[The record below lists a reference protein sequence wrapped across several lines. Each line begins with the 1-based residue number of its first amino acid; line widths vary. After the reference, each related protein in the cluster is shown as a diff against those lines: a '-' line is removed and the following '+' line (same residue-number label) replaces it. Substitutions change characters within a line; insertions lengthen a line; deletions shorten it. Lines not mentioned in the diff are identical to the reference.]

1 MTRAEENVSQTS
13 LHHARL
19 DWNEAG
25 TPVSSEFGDVYF
37 SNDNGLSE
45 TRYVFLQQNRLPA
58 RFSHHDSDNF
68 VIGETGFGTG
78 LNFLATMAAFL
89 EQGSDPERCA
99 RLHFISF
106 EKYPLT
112 QADLGKALGAWPELA
127 SLSQALIEQWP
138 LPIEGCHRLQFAE
151 GRVRLDLWFGD
162 IKDTLPLVPQG
173 PHGLVD
179 AWYLD
184 GFSPAK
190 NPEMWTQEL
199 FDGLARLARPAAT
212 ISTFTCAG
220 FVRRG
225 LIAAGFGAKKVKGH
239 GSKREMLAGMRE
251 GKMPEPT
258 IAPWYARTEA
268 NSTGEVLII
277 GGGIASAMAALSL
290 VERGRAV
297 TLLCEGDEPAT
308 GASGNR
314 QGALYP
320 LLNGEHDA
328 LSRFYALA
336 FGYARNRLLALAR
349 HHAIAF
355 GLGEDSDKGSQG
367 GVVQLGYDD
376 KSAAKLAKM
385 SQGPFPPALMRPLD
399 AAEVEQ
405 RSGLPCGHGGVIYP
419 LGGWLCPADLTRA
432 ALAEAQATGLLR
444 LEYGA
449 EITALSE
456 LEGGWRVESREG
468 RHWQAPTLVVAAGHQ
483 LPALLPFAELPLYPV
498 RGQVSHVPTT
508 ASLSRLKT
516 VLCYDGYLT
525 PAHNGA
531 HCIGASYGRNQSGT
545 DYSPEEQAQNQ
556 SRLQACLPEAVWP
569 SEVDVSGGE
578 ARVGVRCA
586 SRDHLPVAGPVVR
599 LAQLEEHYAHL
610 RTRQADAAPLPLH
623 PGLFVLGALGSRGL
637 CSAPLCGELVA
648 SEICGDPLPLPTDL
662 LEALHPARYWVRKL
676 LKGKPLRG

>member
-45 TRYVFLQQNRLPA
+45 TRYVFLQQNRLPE
-58 RFSHHDSDNF
+58 RFSHHDSDSF

-89 EQGSDPERCA
+89 EQAPLSGNGS
-99 RLHFISF
+99 RLHFISV

-112 QADLGKALGAWPELA
+112 QADLRKALAAWPELA
-127 SLSQALIEQWP
+127 PLSQPLIDQWP
-138 LPIEGCHRLQFAE
+138 LPVSGCHRLLFAD
-151 GRVRLDLWFGD
+151 GRIRLDLWFGD
-162 IKDTLPLVPQG
+162 IKEMLPQVPH
-173 PHGLVD
+173 PATGLVD

-190 NPEMWTQEL
+190 NPEMWTQDL
-199 FDGLARLARPAAT
+199 FDDLARLARPDAT
-212 ISTFTCAG
+212 LSTFTCAG

-225 LIAAGFGAKKVKGH
+225 LIAAGFAMKKVKGH
-239 GSKREMLAGMRE
+239 GSKREMLAGVRE
-251 GKMPEPT
+251 GKVPQQS
-258 IAPWYARTEA
+258 IAPWYARPTGRE
-268 NSTGEVLII
+268 GEVLII
-277 GGGIASAMAALSL
+277 GGGIASAMTALSL
-290 VERGRAV
+290 VERGRHV
-297 TLLCEGDEPAT
+297 TLLCEDGEPAS

-328 LSRFYALA
+328 LSRFYSLA
-336 FGYARNRLLALAR
+336 FGFARNRLLALAK
-349 HHAIAF
+349 HHPVAF
-355 GLGEDSDKGSQG
+355 SLC
-367 GVVQLGYDD
+367 GVTQLGYDD

-385 SQGPFPPALMRPLD
+385 SQGPFPPELMHPLS

-405 RSGLPCGHGGVIYP
+405 VVGLPCDADGVSYP

-432 ALAEAQATGLLR
+432 AIREAQASGR
-444 LEYGA
+444 LEVVFNAAVTRIA
-449 EITALSE
+449 EE
-456 LEGGWRVESREG
+456 VDGWRVESQDG
-468 RHWQAPTLVVAAGHQ
+468 RAWQAPNLVVAAGHK

-508 ASLSRLKT
+508 ARLSQLRT

-531 HCIGASYGRNQSGT
+531 HCIGASYGRNQT
-545 DYSPEEQAQNQ
+545 DLAYRADEQEQNRA
-556 SRLQACLPEAVWP
+556 RLQACVPHQRWP
-569 SEVDVSGGE
+569 AEVDVSGAQ

-586 SRDHLPVAGPVVR
+586 SRDHLPVAGPVAR
-599 LAQLEEHYAHL
+599 LAAL
-610 RTRQADAAPLPLH
+610 ADHDVNAPADQQSALPLH
-623 PGLFVLGALGSRGL
+623 AGLYVLGALGSRGL

-648 SEICGDPLPLPTDL
+648 SEICGDPLPLAADL
-662 LEALHPARYWVRKL
+662 LEALHPARYWVRRL
-676 LKGKPLRG
+676 RRGKPLRD

>member
-1 MTRAEENVSQTS
+1 MSQTS

-45 TRYVFLQQNRLPA
+45 TRYVFLQQNRLPE
-58 RFSHHDSDNF
+58 RFSHHDSDSF

-89 EQGSDPERCA
+89 EQAPLSGNGS
-99 RLHFISF
+99 RLHFISV

-112 QADLGKALGAWPELA
+112 QADLRKALAAWPELA
-127 SLSQALIEQWP
+127 PLSQPLIDQWP
-138 LPIEGCHRLQFAE
+138 LPVSGCHRLLFAD
-151 GRVRLDLWFGD
+151 GRIRLDLWFGD
-162 IKDTLPLVPQG
+162 IKEMLPQVPH
-173 PHGLVD
+173 PATGLVD

-199 FDGLARLARPAAT
+199 FDDLARLARPDAT
-212 ISTFTCAG
+212 LSTFTCAG

-225 LIAAGFGAKKVKGH
+225 LIAAGFAMKKVKGH
-239 GSKREMLAGMRE
+239 GSKREMLAGVRE
-251 GKMPEPT
+251 GKVPQQS
-258 IAPWYARTEA
+258 IAPWYARPAGRE
-268 NSTGEVLII
+268 GEVLII
-277 GGGIASAMAALSL
+277 GGGIASAMTALSL
-290 VERGRAV
+290 VERGRHV
-297 TLLCEGDEPAT
+297 RLLCEDGELAS

-328 LSRFYALA
+328 LSRFYSLA
-336 FGYARNRLLALAR
+336 FGFARNRLLALAR
-349 HHAIAF
+349 HHPVAF
-355 GLGEDSDKGSQG
+355 SLC
-367 GVVQLGYDD
+367 GVTQLGYDD

-385 SQGPFPPALMRPLD
+385 SQGPFPPELMHPLS

-405 RSGLPCGHGGVIYP
+405 VVGLPCDADGVSYP

-432 ALAEAQATGLLR
+432 AIREAQASGR
-444 LEYGA
+444 LEVVFNATVTRIA
-449 EITALSE
+449 EEAD
-456 LEGGWRVESREG
+456 GWRVESRDG
-468 RHWQAPTLVVAAGHQ
+468 RQWHAPNLVMAAGHQ
-483 LPALLPFAELPLYPV
+483 LPTLLPFAELPLYPV

-508 ASLSRLKT
+508 AGLSQLKT

-531 HCIGASYGRNQSGT
+531 HCIGASYGRNQT
-545 DYSPEEQAQNQ
+545 DLAYRTDEQEQNRA
-556 SRLQACLPEAVWP
+556 RLQACVPQQRWP
-569 SEVDVSGGE
+569 AEVDVSGAQ
-578 ARVGVRCA
+578 ARIGVRCA
-586 SRDHLPVAGPVVR
+586 SRDHLPVAGPVAR
-599 LAQLEEHYAHL
+599 LAALVDHDVNAP
-610 RTRQADAAPLPLH
+610 ADQQSALPLH
-623 PGLFVLGALGSRGL
+623 AGLFVLGALGSRGL

-648 SEICGDPLPLPTDL
+648 SEICGEPLPLAADL
-662 LEALHPARYWVRKL
+662 LEALHPARYWVRRL
-676 LKGKPLRG
+676 RRGKPLRD

>member
-1 MTRAEENVSQTS
+1 MSQTS

-45 TRYVFLQQNRLPA
+45 TRYVFLQQNRLPE
-58 RFSHHDSDNF
+58 RFSHHDSDSF

-89 EQGSDPERCA
+89 EQAPLSGNGS
-99 RLHFISF
+99 RLHFISV

-112 QADLGKALGAWPELA
+112 QADLRKALAAWPELA
-127 SLSQALIEQWP
+127 PLSQPLIDQWP
-138 LPIEGCHRLQFAE
+138 LPVSGCHRLLFAD
-151 GRVRLDLWFGD
+151 GRIRLDLWFGD
-162 IKDTLPLVPQG
+162 IKEMLPQVPH
-173 PHGLVD
+173 PATGLVD

-190 NPEMWTQEL
+190 NPEMWTQDL
-199 FDGLARLARPAAT
+199 FDDLARLARPDAT
-212 ISTFTCAG
+212 LSTFTCAG

-225 LIAAGFGAKKVKGH
+225 LIAAGFAMKKVKGH
-239 GSKREMLAGMRE
+239 GSKREMLAGVRE
-251 GKMPEPT
+251 GKVPQQS
-258 IAPWYARTEA
+258 IAPWYARPAGRE
-268 NSTGEVLII
+268 GEVLII
-277 GGGIASAMAALSL
+277 GGGIASAMTALSL
-290 VERGRAV
+290 VERGRHV
-297 TLLCEGDEPAT
+297 TLLCEDGEPAS

-328 LSRFYALA
+328 LSRFYSLA
-336 FGYARNRLLALAR
+336 FGFARNRLLALAK
-349 HHAIAF
+349 HHPVAF
-355 GLGEDSDKGSQG
+355 SLC
-367 GVVQLGYDD
+367 GVTQLGYDD

-385 SQGPFPPALMRPLD
+385 SQGPFPPELMHPLS

-405 RSGLPCGHGGVIYP
+405 VVGLPCDADGVSYP

-432 ALAEAQATGLLR
+432 AIREAQASGR
-444 LEYGA
+444 LEVVFNAAVTRIA
-449 EITALSE
+449 EE
-456 LEGGWRVESREG
+456 VDGWRVESQDG
-468 RHWQAPTLVVAAGHQ
+468 RAWQAPNLVVAAGHK

-508 ASLSRLKT
+508 ARLSQLRT

-531 HCIGASYGRNQSGT
+531 HCIGASYGRNQT
-545 DYSPEEQAQNQ
+545 DLAYRADEQEQNRA
-556 SRLQACLPEAVWP
+556 RLQACVPHQRWP
-569 SEVDVSGGE
+569 AEVDVSGAQ

-599 LAQLEEHYAHL
+599 LAALEDHDVNAP
-610 RTRQADAAPLPLH
+610 ADQQSALPLH
-623 PGLFVLGALGSRGL
+623 AGLYVLGALGSRGL

-648 SEICGDPLPLPTDL
+648 SEICGDPLPLAADL
-662 LEALHPARYWVRKL
+662 LVALHPARYWVRRL
-676 LKGKPLRG
+676 RRGKPLRD

>member
-37 SNDNGLSE
+37 SNDNGLAE

-58 RFSHHDSDNF
+58 RFLHHDRDTF

-89 EQGSDPERCA
+89 EQAPQTGNGS

-112 QADLGKALGAWPELA
+112 QSDLRKALAAWPELS
-127 SLSQALIEQWP
+127 SLSQDLIAQWP
-138 LPIEGCHRLQFAE
+138 IPVSGCHRLIFAD
-151 GRVRLDLWFGD
+151 GRIRLDLWLGD
-162 IKDTLPLVPQG
+162 IKDMMPQLP
-173 PHGLVD
+173 HHAEGLVD

-190 NPEMWTQEL
+190 NPEMWTQAL

-212 ISTFTCAG
+212 IATFTCAG

-225 LIAAGFGAKKVKGH
+225 LIAAGFAMKKVKGH
-239 GSKREMLAGMRE
+239 GSKREMLAGERTD
-251 GKMPEPT
+251 KQPQQT
-258 IAPWYARTEA
+258 IAPWYARPA
-268 NSTGEVLII
+268 GRDGEVLII
-277 GGGIASAMAALSL
+277 GGGIASAMTALSL
-290 VERGRAV
+290 VERGRKV
-297 TLLCEGDEPAT
+297 TLLCEDDEPAN

-328 LSRFYALA
+328 LSRFYSLA
-336 FGYARNRLLALAR
+336 FGYARHRLLALAER
-349 HHAIAF
+349 HPVAF
-355 GLGEDSDKGSQG
+355 ALC
-367 GVVQLGYDD
+367 GVTQLGYDD

-385 SQGPFPPALMRPLD
+385 SQGPFPLELMQPLST
-399 AAEVEQ
+399 AEVEQ
-405 RSGLPCGHGGVIYP
+405 VVGLPCGHSGVSYP

-432 ALAEAQATGLLR
+432 AIKEAQASGLLEVVFNTE
-444 LEYGA
+444 LVAIA
-449 EITALSE
+449 EQVD
-456 LEGGWRVESREG
+456 GWQVESRDG
-468 RHWQAPTLVVAAGHQ
+468 RRWQAPNLVVAAGHK
-483 LPALLPFAELPLYPV
+483 LPALIPFAELPLYPV
-498 RGQVSHVPTT
+498 RGQVSHVPTS
-508 ASLSRLKT
+508 ASLSRLNT

-525 PAHNGA
+525 PAHNA
-531 HCIGASYGRNQSGT
+531 HHCIGASYGRNQT
-545 DYSPEEQAQNQ
+545 DLAFRAEEQRQNQ
-556 SRLQACLPEAVWP
+556 ARLQACLPQQNWP
-569 SEVDVSGGE
+569 GEVDVSGNE

-586 SRDHLPVAGPVVR
+586 SRDHLPVVGPVAR
-599 LAQLEEHYAHL
+599 LASLADHYAGLH
-610 RTRQADAAPLPLH
+610 TDQQNAASLPCH
-623 PGLFVLGALGSRGL
+623 PGLYVLGALGSRGL
-637 CSAPLCGELVA
+637 CSAPLCGELLA
-648 SEICGDPLPLPTDL
+648 SEICGDPLPLAADL

-676 LKGKPLRG
+676 LKGKALA

>member
-45 TRYVFLQQNRLPA
+45 TRYVFLLQNHLPA
-58 RFSHHDSDNF
+58 RFSHHDSDSF

-89 EQGSDPERCA
+89 EQAPQSGNGS

-106 EKYPLT
+106 EKYPLA
-112 QADLGKALGAWPELA
+112 QADLRKALAAWPELA
-127 SLSQALIEQWP
+127 SLSQPLIDQWP
-138 LPIEGCHRLQFAE
+138 LPVSGCHRLLFAG
-151 GRVRLDLWFGD
+151 GRIRLDLWLGD
-162 IKDTLPLVPQG
+162 IKEMLPQVPHG
-173 PHGLVD
+173 PQGLVD

-190 NPEMWTQEL
+190 NPEMWTQAL

-212 ISTFTCAG
+212 LSTFTCAG

-225 LIAAGFGAKKVKGH
+225 LIDAGFAMKKVKGH

-251 GKMPEPT
+251 GKSPEQS
-258 IAPWYARTEA
+258 ISPWYAR
-268 NSTGEVLII
+268 SVGRDGEVLII
-277 GGGIASAMAALSL
+277 GGGIASAMTALSL
-290 VERGRAV
+290 VERGRKV
-297 TLLCEGDEPAT
+297 TLLCAEGQPAT

-328 LSRFYALA
+328 LSRFYSLA
-336 FGYARNRLLALAR
+336 FGYARQRLLALAA
-349 HHAIAF
+349 HHPVAF
-355 GLGEDSDKGSQG
+355 SLC
-367 GVVQLGYDD
+367 GVTQLGYDE

-385 SQGPFPPALMRPLD
+385 GQGPFPPELMHPLS
-399 AAEVEQ
+399 ASEVEQ
-405 RSGLPCGHGGVIYP
+405 VVGLPCGHGGVSYP

-432 ALAEAQATGLLR
+432 ALKEAQASGLLR
-444 LEYGA
+444 LEYHTPVST
-449 EITALSE
+449 ITE
-456 LEGGWRVESREG
+456 LADGWQVESQDG
-468 RHWQAPTLVVAAGHQ
+468 RQWLAPNLVVAAGHQ
-483 LPALLPFAELPLYPV
+483 LPALIPFAELPLYPV

-508 ASLSRLKT
+508 ARLSQLKT

-525 PAHNGA
+525 PAHDGA
-531 HCIGASYGRNQSGT
+531 HCIGASYGRNQST
-545 DYSPEEQAQNQ
+545 LAYSAEEQVQNQ
-556 SRLQACLPEAVWP
+556 ARLQACLPDQSWP
-569 SEVDVSGGE
+569 AEVDVSGKE

-586 SRDHLPVAGPVVR
+586 SRDHLPVVGPIAR
-599 LAQLEEHYAHL
+599 LASL
-610 RTRQADAAPLPLH
+610 ADHDPKAPTDQQSALPLH
-623 PGLFVLGALGSRGL
+623 TGLYVLGALGSRGL

-648 SEICGDPLPLPTDL
+648 SEICGDPLPLAADL
-662 LEALHPARYWVRKL
+662 LEALHPARYWVRRL
-676 LKGKPLRG
+676 RKGKPLRD

>member
-1 MTRAEENVSQTS
+1 MSQTS

-45 TRYVFLQQNRLPA
+45 TRYVFLQQNRLPE
-58 RFSHHDSDNF
+58 RFSHHDSDSF

-89 EQGSDPERCA
+89 EQAPLSGNGS
-99 RLHFISF
+99 RLHFISV

-112 QADLGKALGAWPELA
+112 QADLRKALAAWPELA
-127 SLSQALIEQWP
+127 PLSQPLIDQWP
-138 LPIEGCHRLQFAE
+138 LPVSGCHRLLFAD
-151 GRVRLDLWFGD
+151 GRIRLDLWFGD
-162 IKDTLPLVPQG
+162 IKEMLPQVPH
-173 PHGLVD
+173 PATGLVD

-190 NPEMWTQEL
+190 NPEMWTQDL
-199 FDGLARLARPAAT
+199 FDDLARLARPDAT
-212 ISTFTCAG
+212 LSTFTCAG

-225 LIAAGFGAKKVKGH
+225 LIAAGFAMKKVKGH
-239 GSKREMLAGMRE
+239 GSKREMLAGVRE
-251 GKMPEPT
+251 GKVPQQS
-258 IAPWYARTEA
+258 IAPWYARPAGRE
-268 NSTGEVLII
+268 GEVLII
-277 GGGIASAMAALSL
+277 GGGIASAMTALSL
-290 VERGRAV
+290 VERGRHV
-297 TLLCEGDEPAT
+297 TLLCEDGEPAS

-328 LSRFYALA
+328 LSRFYSLA
-336 FGYARNRLLALAR
+336 FGFARNRLLALAK
-349 HHAIAF
+349 HHPVAF
-355 GLGEDSDKGSQG
+355 SLC
-367 GVVQLGYDD
+367 GVTQLGYDD

-385 SQGPFPPALMRPLD
+385 SQGPFPPELMHPLS

-405 RSGLPCGHGGVIYP
+405 VVGLPCDADGVSYP

-432 ALAEAQATGLLR
+432 AIREAQASGR
-444 LEYGA
+444 LEVVFNAAVTRIA
-449 EITALSE
+449 EE
-456 LEGGWRVESREG
+456 VDGWRVESQDG
-468 RHWQAPTLVVAAGHQ
+468 RAWQAPNLVVAAGHK

-508 ASLSRLKT
+508 ARLSQLRT

-531 HCIGASYGRNQSGT
+531 HCIGASYGRNQT
-545 DYSPEEQAQNQ
+545 DLAYRADEQEQNRA
-556 SRLQACLPEAVWP
+556 RLQACVPHQRWP
-569 SEVDVSGGE
+569 AEVDVSGAQ

-599 LAQLEEHYAHL
+599 LAALVDHDVNAP
-610 RTRQADAAPLPLH
+610 ADQQSALPLH
-623 PGLFVLGALGSRGL
+623 AGLYVLGALGSRGL

-648 SEICGDPLPLPTDL
+648 SEICGDPLPLAADL
-662 LEALHPARYWVRKL
+662 LVALHPARYWVRRL
-676 LKGKPLRG
+676 RRGKPLRD

>member
-25 TPVSSEFGDVYF
+25 TPVSSDFGDVYF

-58 RFSHHDSDNF
+58 RFSHHDSDSF

-78 LNFLATMAAFL
+78 LNFLATMQAFL
-89 EQGSDPERCA
+89 EQAPQSGNGS

-112 QADLGKALGAWPELA
+112 QDDLRKALAAWPELGH
-127 SLSQALIEQWP
+127 LSQDLVAQWP
-138 LPIEGCHRLQFAE
+138 QPVSGCHRLHFAG
-151 GRVRLDLWFGD
+151 GRIHLDLWFGD
-162 IKDTLPLVPQG
+162 IKDMLPQVP
-173 PHGLVD
+173 HRAEGLVD

-199 FDGLARLARPAAT
+199 FDGLARLARPDCSIA
-212 ISTFTCAG
+212 TFTCAG

-225 LIAAGFGAKKVKGH
+225 LIAAGFAMKKVKGH
-239 GSKREMLAGMRE
+239 GSKREMLVGDRID
-251 GKMPEPT
+251 KQPQQT
-258 IAPWYARTEA
+258 IAPWYARPA
-268 NSTGEVLII
+268 GRAGEVVII
-277 GGGIASAMAALSL
+277 GGGIASAMTALSL
-290 VERGRAV
+290 VERGRKV
-297 TLLCEGDEPAT
+297 TLLCADGEPAT

-328 LSRFYALA
+328 LSRFYSLA
-336 FGYARNRLLALAR
+336 FGYARQQLLALAER
-349 HHAIAF
+349 HPIAF
-355 GLGEDSDKGSQG
+355 ELC
-367 GVVQLGYDD
+367 GVTQLGYDD

-385 SQGPFPPALMRPLD
+385 SQGPFPSELMHPLSTS
-399 AAEVEQ
+399 EVEQ
-405 RSGLPCGHGGVIYP
+405 VVGLPCGHSGVSYP

-432 ALAEAQATGLLR
+432 ALKEAQASGLLEV
-444 LEYGA
+444 EYHTRVSAIA
-449 EITALSE
+449 EQTDAWHI
-456 LEGGWRVESREG
+456 ESQDG
-468 RHWQAPTLVVAAGHQ
+468 RHWQAPNLVVAAGHK

-498 RGQVSHVPTT
+498 RGQVSHVPTS
-508 ASLSRLKT
+508 ASLSRLNT

-525 PAHNGA
+525 PMYNDH
-531 HCIGASYGRNQSGT
+531 HCIGASYGRNQS
-545 DYSPEEQAQNQ
+545 SLEFRAEEQIQNQ
-556 SRLQACLPEAVWP
+556 VRLQACLPEQTWP
-569 SEVDVSGGE
+569 AEVDVSGNE

-586 SRDHLPVAGPVVR
+586 SRDHLPVVGPVAR
-599 LAQLEEHYAHL
+599 LQGLADHYAQLQHDQHNA
-610 RTRQADAAPLPLH
+610 QPLPLH
-623 PGLFVLGALGSRGL
+623 PGLYVLGALGSRGL
-637 CSAPLCGELVA
+637 CSAPLCGELLA
-648 SEICGDPLPLPTDL
+648 SEICGEPLPLAADL

-676 LKGKPLRG
+676 LKGKALV

>member
-1 MTRAEENVSQTS
+1 MSQTS

-45 TRYVFLQQNRLPA
+45 TRYVFLQQNRLPE
-58 RFSHHDSDNF
+58 RFSHHDSDSF

-89 EQGSDPERCA
+89 ERAPLSGNGS
-99 RLHFISF
+99 RLHFISV

-112 QADLGKALGAWPELA
+112 QADLRKALAAWPELA
-127 SLSQALIEQWP
+127 PLSQPLIDQWP
-138 LPIEGCHRLQFAE
+138 LPVSGCHRLLFAD
-151 GRVRLDLWFGD
+151 GRIRLDLWFGD
-162 IKDTLPLVPQG
+162 IKEMLPQVPH
-173 PHGLVD
+173 PATGLVD

-190 NPEMWTQEL
+190 NPEMWTQDL
-199 FDGLARLARPAAT
+199 FDDLARLARPDAT
-212 ISTFTCAG
+212 LSTFTCAG

-225 LIAAGFGAKKVKGH
+225 LIAAGFAMKKVKGH
-239 GSKREMLAGMRE
+239 GSKREMLAGVRE
-251 GKMPEPT
+251 GKVPQQS
-258 IAPWYARTEA
+258 IAPWYARPAGRE
-268 NSTGEVLII
+268 GEVLII
-277 GGGIASAMAALSL
+277 GGGIASAMTALSL
-290 VERGRAV
+290 VERGRHV
-297 TLLCEGDEPAT
+297 TLLCEDGEPAS

-328 LSRFYALA
+328 LSRFYSLA
-336 FGYARNRLLALAR
+336 FGFARNRLLALAK
-349 HHAIAF
+349 HHPVAF
-355 GLGEDSDKGSQG
+355 SLC
-367 GVVQLGYDD
+367 GVTQLGYDD

-385 SQGPFPPALMRPLD
+385 GQGPFPPELMHPLS

-405 RSGLPCGHGGVIYP
+405 VVGLPCDADGVSYP

-432 ALAEAQATGLLR
+432 AIREAQASGR
-444 LEYGA
+444 LEVVFNAAVTRIA
-449 EITALSE
+449 EE
-456 LEGGWRVESREG
+456 VDGWRVESQDG
-468 RHWQAPTLVVAAGHQ
+468 RAWQAPNLVVAAGHK

-508 ASLSRLKT
+508 TGLSQLKT

-531 HCIGASYGRNQSGT
+531 HCIGASYGRNQT
-545 DYSPEEQAQNQ
+545 DLAYRADEQEQNRA
-556 SRLQACLPEAVWP
+556 RLQACVPHQRWP
-569 SEVDVSGGE
+569 AEVDVSGAQ

-586 SRDHLPVAGPVVR
+586 SRDHLPVAGPVAR
-599 LAQLEEHYAHL
+599 LAAL
-610 RTRQADAAPLPLH
+610 ADHDVNAPADQQSALPLH
-623 PGLFVLGALGSRGL
+623 AGLYVLGALGSRGL
-637 CSAPLCGELVA
+637 CSAPLCGELLA
-648 SEICGDPLPLPTDL
+648 SEICGDPLPLAADL
-662 LEALHPARYWVRKL
+662 LEALHPARYWVRRL
-676 LKGKPLRG
+676 RRGKPLRD

>member
-1 MTRAEENVSQTS
+1 MSQTS

-37 SNDNGLSE
+37 SNDNGLAE

-58 RFSHHDSDNF
+58 RFLHHDRDTF

-89 EQGSDPERCA
+89 EQAPQTGNGS

-112 QADLGKALGAWPELA
+112 QSDLRKALAAWPELS

-138 LPIEGCHRLQFAE
+138 IPVSGCHRLIFAG
-151 GRVRLDLWFGD
+151 GRIRLDLLLGD
-162 IKDTLPLVPQG
+162 IKDMMPQLP
-173 PHGLVD
+173 HHAEGLVD

-190 NPEMWTQEL
+190 NPEMWTQAL

-212 ISTFTCAG
+212 IATFTCAG

-225 LIAAGFGAKKVKGH
+225 LIAAGFAMKKVKGH
-239 GSKREMLAGMRE
+239 GSKREMLAGERTD
-251 GKMPEPT
+251 KQPQQT
-258 IAPWYARTEA
+258 IAPWYARPA
-268 NSTGEVLII
+268 GRDGEVLII
-277 GGGIASAMAALSL
+277 GGGIASAMTALSL
-290 VERGRAV
+290 VERDRKV
-297 TLLCEGDEPAT
+297 TLLCEDDEPAN

-328 LSRFYALA
+328 LSRFYSLA
-336 FGYARNRLLALAR
+336 FGYARHRLLALAER
-349 HHAIAF
+349 HPVAF
-355 GLGEDSDKGSQG
+355 ALC
-367 GVVQLGYDD
+367 GVTQLGYDE

-385 SQGPFPPALMRPLD
+385 SQGPFPSELMHPLST
-399 AAEVEQ
+399 AEVEQ
-405 RSGLPCGHGGVIYP
+405 VVGLPCGHSGVSYP

-432 ALAEAQATGLLR
+432 AIKEAQASGLL
-444 LEYGA
+444 EVMFNTEVVAIA
-449 EITALSE
+449 EQVD
-456 LEGGWRVESREG
+456 GWQVESRDG
-468 RHWQAPTLVVAAGHQ
+468 RRWQAPNLVVAAGHK
-483 LPALLPFAELPLYPV
+483 LPALIPFAELPLYPV
-498 RGQVSHVPTT
+498 RGQVSHVPTS
-508 ASLSRLKT
+508 ASLSRLNT

-525 PAHNGA
+525 PAHNDH
-531 HCIGASYGRNQSGT
+531 HCIGASYGRNQT
-545 DYSPEEQAQNQ
+545 DLGFRAEEQLQNQ
-556 SRLQACLPEAVWP
+556 ARLQACLPEQNWP
-569 SEVDVSGGE
+569 CEVDVSDNE

-586 SRDHLPVAGPVVR
+586 SRDHLPVVGPVAR
-599 LAQLEEHYAHL
+599 LASLTDHYAGLH
-610 RTRQADAAPLPLH
+610 TDQQNAAPLPCH
-623 PGLFVLGALGSRGL
+623 PGLYVLGALGSRGL
-637 CSAPLCGELVA
+637 CSAPLCGELLA
-648 SEICGDPLPLPTDL
+648 SEICGDPLPLAADL

-676 LKGKPLRG
+676 LKGKALA

>member
-45 TRYVFLQQNRLPA
+45 TRYVFLQQNRLPE
-58 RFSHHDSDNF
+58 RFSHHDSDSF

-89 EQGSDPERCA
+89 EQAPLSGNGS
-99 RLHFISF
+99 RLHFISV

-112 QADLGKALGAWPELA
+112 QADLRKALAAWPELA
-127 SLSQALIEQWP
+127 PLSQPLIDQWP
-138 LPIEGCHRLQFAE
+138 LPVSGCHRLLFAD
-151 GRVRLDLWFGD
+151 GRIRLDLWFGD
-162 IKDTLPLVPQG
+162 IKEMLPQVPH
-173 PHGLVD
+173 PATGLVD

-190 NPEMWTQEL
+190 NPEMWTQDL
-199 FDGLARLARPAAT
+199 FDDLARLARPDAT
-212 ISTFTCAG
+212 LSTFTCAG

-225 LIAAGFGAKKVKGH
+225 LIAAGFAMKKVKGH
-239 GSKREMLAGMRE
+239 GSKREMLAGVRE
-251 GKMPEPT
+251 GKVPQQS
-258 IAPWYARTEA
+258 IAPWYARPAGRE
-268 NSTGEVLII
+268 GEVLII
-277 GGGIASAMAALSL
+277 GGGIASAMTALSL
-290 VERGRAV
+290 VERGRHV
-297 TLLCEGDEPAT
+297 TLLCEDGEPAS

-328 LSRFYALA
+328 LSRFYSLA
-336 FGYARNRLLALAR
+336 FGFARNRLLALAK
-349 HHAIAF
+349 HHPVAF
-355 GLGEDSDKGSQG
+355 SLC
-367 GVVQLGYDD
+367 GVTQLGYDD

-385 SQGPFPPALMRPLD
+385 SQGPFPPELMHPLS

-405 RSGLPCGHGGVIYP
+405 VVDLPCDADGVSYP

-432 ALAEAQATGLLR
+432 AIREAQASGR
-444 LEYGA
+444 LEVVFNAAVTRIA
-449 EITALSE
+449 EE
-456 LEGGWRVESREG
+456 VDGWRVESQDG
-468 RHWQAPTLVVAAGHQ
+468 RAWQAPNLVVAAGHK

-508 ASLSRLKT
+508 AGLSQLKT

-531 HCIGASYGRNQSGT
+531 HCIGASYGRNQT
-545 DYSPEEQAQNQ
+545 DLAYRTDEQEQNRA
-556 SRLQACLPEAVWP
+556 RLQACVPQQRWP
-569 SEVDVSGGE
+569 AEVDVSGAQ
-578 ARVGVRCA
+578 ARIGLRCA
-586 SRDHLPVAGPVVR
+586 SRDHLPVAGPVAR
-599 LAQLEEHYAHL
+599 LAAL
-610 RTRQADAAPLPLH
+610 ADHDVNAPADQQSALPLH
-623 PGLFVLGALGSRGL
+623 TGLYVLGALGSRGL

-648 SEICGDPLPLPTDL
+648 SEICGDPLPLASDL
-662 LEALHPARYWVRKL
+662 LEALHPARYWVRRL
-676 LKGKPLRG
+676 RRGKPLRD

>member
-1 MTRAEENVSQTS
+1 MSQTS

-45 TRYVFLQQNRLPA
+45 TRYVFLQQNRLPE
-58 RFSHHDSDNF
+58 RFSHHDSDSF

-89 EQGSDPERCA
+89 EQAVDPARCA

-112 QADLGKALGAWPELA
+112 QADLRKALDAWPELA
-127 SLSQALIEQWP
+127 HLSQHLIAQWP
-138 LPIEGCHRLQFAE
+138 LPVEGCHRLSFAE

-162 IKDTLPLVPQG
+162 IKEMLPQVPHGAQ
-173 PHGLVD
+173 GLVD

-190 NPEMWTQEL
+190 NPEMWTQDL

-225 LIAAGFGAKKVKGH
+225 LIDAGFAMKKVKGH
-239 GSKREMLAGMRE
+239 GSKREMLVGERAD
-251 GKMPEPT
+251 KQPQQT
-258 IAPWYARTEA
+258 IAPWYARTQDGERMGRP
-268 NSTGEVLII
+268 GEVLII

-297 TLLCEGDEPAT
+297 TLLCADGAPAV

-320 LLNGEHDA
+320 LLNGEHDS
-328 LSRFYALA
+328 LSRFYSLA
-336 FGYARNRLLALAR
+336 FGYARSRLLALAQR
-349 HHAIAF
+349 HPVAF
-355 GLGEDSDKGSQG
+355 ELG
-367 GVVQLGYDD
+367 GVVQLGHDD
-376 KSAAKLAKM
+376 KSTAKLTKM
-385 SQGPFPPALMRPLD
+385 RQGPFPPELMHPLT
-399 AAEVEQ
+399 ERETEQ
-405 RSGLPCGHGGVIYP
+405 ACGLPCGHGGVIYP

-432 ALAEAQATGLLR
+432 ALAEAQGSGLLR
-444 LEYGA
+444 LEYETPVATMA
-449 EITALSE
+449 EQAD
-456 LEGGWRVESREG
+456 GWRVESADG
-468 RHWQAPTLVVAAGHQ
+468 RHWQAPNLLVAAGHQ
-483 LPALLPFAELPLYPV
+483 LPTLLPFAELPLYPV

-508 ASLSRLKT
+508 PTLSQLKT

-525 PAHNGA
+525 PAHDGQ
-531 HCIGASYGRNQSGT
+531 HCIGASYGRNQSGA
-545 DYSPEEQAQNQ
+545 DYSAEEQVQNQ
-556 SRLQACLPEAVWP
+556 ARLQACLPGETWP

-586 SRDHLPVAGPVVR
+586 SRDHLPVVGPVVR
-599 LAQLEEHYAHL
+599 LTGLADHYAKL
-610 RTRQADAAPLPLH
+610 QSDPDNARPLPLY
-623 PGLFVLGALGSRGL
+623 PGLYVLGALGSRGL
-637 CSAPLCGELVA
+637 CSAPLCGELIA
-648 SEICGDPLPLPTDL
+648 SEICGEPLPLAADL

-676 LKGKPLRG
+676 LKGKPLN

>member
-1 MTRAEENVSQTS
+1 MSQTS

-45 TRYVFLQQNRLPA
+45 TRYVFLQQNRLPE
-58 RFSHHDSDNF
+58 RFSHHDSDSF

-89 EQGSDPERCA
+89 EQAPLSGNGS
-99 RLHFISF
+99 RLHFISV

-112 QADLGKALGAWPELA
+112 QADLRKALAAWPELA
-127 SLSQALIEQWP
+127 PLSQPLIDQWP
-138 LPIEGCHRLQFAE
+138 LPVSGCHRLLFAD
-151 GRVRLDLWFGD
+151 GRIRLDLWFGD
-162 IKDTLPLVPQG
+162 IKEMLPQVPH
-173 PHGLVD
+173 PATGLVD

-190 NPEMWTQEL
+190 NPEMWTQDL
-199 FDGLARLARPAAT
+199 FDDLARLARPDAT
-212 ISTFTCAG
+212 LSTFTCAG

-225 LIAAGFGAKKVKGH
+225 LIAAGFAMKKVKGH
-239 GSKREMLAGMRE
+239 GSKREMLAGVRE
-251 GKMPEPT
+251 GKVPQQS
-258 IAPWYARTEA
+258 IAPWYARPAGRE
-268 NSTGEVLII
+268 GEVLII
-277 GGGIASAMAALSL
+277 GGGIASAMTALSL
-290 VERGRAV
+290 VERGRHV
-297 TLLCEGDEPAT
+297 TLLCENGEPAS

-328 LSRFYALA
+328 LSRFYSLA
-336 FGYARNRLLALAR
+336 FGFARNRLLALAK
-349 HHAIAF
+349 HHPVAF
-355 GLGEDSDKGSQG
+355 SLC
-367 GVVQLGYDD
+367 GVTQLGYDD

-385 SQGPFPPALMRPLD
+385 SQGPFPPELMHPLS

-405 RSGLPCGHGGVIYP
+405 VVGLPCDADGVSYP

-432 ALAEAQATGLLR
+432 AIREAQASGR
-444 LEYGA
+444 LEVVFNAAATHIA
-449 EITALSE
+449 EQD
-456 LEGGWRVESREG
+456 GGWRVESRDG
-468 RHWQAPTLVVAAGHQ
+468 RQWRAPNLVVAAGHQ

-508 ASLSRLKT
+508 AGLSQLKT

-531 HCIGASYGRNQSGT
+531 HCIGASYGRNQT
-545 DYSPEEQAQNQ
+545 DLAYRTDEQEQNRA
-556 SRLQACLPEAVWP
+556 RLQACVPQQRWP
-569 SEVDVSGGE
+569 AEVDVSGNQ

-586 SRDHLPVAGPVVR
+586 SRDHLPVAGPVAR
-599 LAQLEEHYAHL
+599 LAAL
-610 RTRQADAAPLPLH
+610 ADHDVNAPADQQSALPLH
-623 PGLFVLGALGSRGL
+623 AGLYVLGALGSRGL
-637 CSAPLCGELVA
+637 CSAALCGELVA
-648 SEICGDPLPLPTDL
+648 SEICGEPLPLAADL
-662 LEALHPARYWVRKL
+662 LEALHPARYWVRRL
-676 LKGKPLRG
+676 RRGKPLRD

>member
-37 SNDNGLSE
+37 SNDNGLAE

-58 RFSHHDSDNF
+58 RFLHHDRDTF

-89 EQGSDPERCA
+89 EQAPQTGNGS

-112 QADLGKALGAWPELA
+112 QSDLRKALAAWPELS
-127 SLSQALIEQWP
+127 SLSQDLIEMWP
-138 LPIEGCHRLQFAE
+138 IPVSGCHRLIFAD
-151 GRVRLDLWFGD
+151 GRIRLDLWLGD
-162 IKDTLPLVPQG
+162 IKDMMPQLP
-173 PHGLVD
+173 HHAEGLVD

-190 NPEMWTQEL
+190 NPEMWTQAL

-212 ISTFTCAG
+212 IATFTCAG

-225 LIAAGFGAKKVKGH
+225 LITAGFAMKKVKGH
-239 GSKREMLAGMRE
+239 GSKREMLAGDRTD
-251 GKMPEPT
+251 KQPQQT
-258 IAPWYARTEA
+258 IVPWYARPA
-268 NSTGEVLII
+268 GRDGEVLII
-277 GGGIASAMAALSL
+277 GGGIASAMTALSL
-290 VERGRAV
+290 VERDRKV
-297 TLLCEGDEPAT
+297 TLLCEDDEPAN

-328 LSRFYALA
+328 LSRFYSLA
-336 FGYARNRLLALAR
+336 FGYARHRLLALAER
-349 HHAIAF
+349 HPVAF
-355 GLGEDSDKGSQG
+355 ALC
-367 GVVQLGYDD
+367 GVTQLGYDD

-385 SQGPFPPALMRPLD
+385 SQGPFPSELMHPLST
-399 AAEVEQ
+399 AEVEQ
-405 RSGLPCGHGGVIYP
+405 VVGLPCGHSGVSYP

-432 ALAEAQATGLLR
+432 AIKEAQASGLL
-444 LEYGA
+444 EVMFNTEVVAIA
-449 EITALSE
+449 EQVD
-456 LEGGWRVESREG
+456 GWQVESRDG
-468 RHWQAPTLVVAAGHQ
+468 RRWQAPNLVVAAGHK
-483 LPALLPFAELPLYPV
+483 LPALIPFAELPLYPV
-498 RGQVSHVPTT
+498 RGQVSHVPTS
-508 ASLSRLKT
+508 ASLSRLNT

-525 PAHNGA
+525 PAHNDH
-531 HCIGASYGRNQSGT
+531 HCIGASYGRNQT
-545 DYSPEEQAQNQ
+545 DLAFRAEEQLQNQ
-556 SRLQACLPEAVWP
+556 ARLQACLPEQSWP
-569 SEVDVSGGE
+569 GEVDVSGNE

-586 SRDHLPVAGPVVR
+586 SRDHLPVVGPVAR
-599 LAQLEEHYAHL
+599 LASLADHYAGLH
-610 RTRQADAAPLPLH
+610 TDQQNAASLPCH
-623 PGLFVLGALGSRGL
+623 PGLYVLGGLGSRGL
-637 CSAPLCGELVA
+637 CSAPLCGELLA
-648 SEICGDPLPLPTDL
+648 SEICGDPLPLAADL

-676 LKGKPLRG
+676 LKGKALA

>member
-45 TRYVFLQQNRLPA
+45 TRYVFLQQNRLPE
-58 RFSHHDSDNF
+58 RFSHHDSDSF

-89 EQGSDPERCA
+89 EQAPLSGNGS
-99 RLHFISF
+99 RLHFISV

-112 QADLGKALGAWPELA
+112 QADLRKALAAWPELA
-127 SLSQALIEQWP
+127 PLSQPLIDQWP
-138 LPIEGCHRLQFAE
+138 LPVSGCHRLLFAD
-151 GRVRLDLWFGD
+151 GRIRLDLWFGD
-162 IKDTLPLVPQG
+162 IKEMLPQVPH
-173 PHGLVD
+173 PATGLVD

-190 NPEMWTQEL
+190 NPEMWTQDL
-199 FDGLARLARPAAT
+199 FDDLARLARPDAT
-212 ISTFTCAG
+212 LSTFTCAG

-225 LIAAGFGAKKVKGH
+225 LIAAGFAMKKVKGH
-239 GSKREMLAGMRE
+239 GSKREMLAGFRE
-251 GKMPEPT
+251 GKVPQQS
-258 IAPWYARTEA
+258 IAPWYARHAGRE
-268 NSTGEVLII
+268 GEVLII
-277 GGGIASAMAALSL
+277 GGGIASAMTALSL
-290 VERGRAV
+290 VERGRHV
-297 TLLCEGDEPAT
+297 TLLCEDGEPAS

-328 LSRFYALA
+328 LSRFYSLA
-336 FGYARNRLLALAR
+336 FGFARNRLLALAK
-349 HHAIAF
+349 HHPVAF
-355 GLGEDSDKGSQG
+355 SLC
-367 GVVQLGYDD
+367 GVTQLGYDD

-385 SQGPFPPALMRPLD
+385 SQGPFPPELMHPLS

-405 RSGLPCGHGGVIYP
+405 MVGLPCDADGVSYP

-432 ALAEAQATGLLR
+432 AIREAQASGR
-444 LEYGA
+444 LEVVFNATVTRIA
-449 EITALSE
+449 EEAD
-456 LEGGWRVESREG
+456 GWHLESRDG
-468 RHWQAPTLVVAAGHQ
+468 RQWHAPNLVVAAGHQ
-483 LPALLPFAELPLYPV
+483 LPTLLPFAELPLYPV

-508 ASLSRLKT
+508 AGLSQLKS

-531 HCIGASYGRNQSGT
+531 HCIGASYGRNQT
-545 DYSPEEQAQNQ
+545 DLAYRTDEQEQNRA
-556 SRLQACLPEAVWP
+556 RLQACVPHQRWP
-569 SEVDVSGGE
+569 AEVDVSSAQ
-578 ARVGVRCA
+578 ARIGVRCA
-586 SRDHLPVAGPVVR
+586 SRDHLPVAGPVAR
-599 LAQLEEHYAHL
+599 LAAL
-610 RTRQADAAPLPLH
+610 ADHDVNAPADQQSALPLH
-623 PGLFVLGALGSRGL
+623 AGLYVLGALGSRGL

-648 SEICGDPLPLPTDL
+648 SEICGDPLPLAADL
-662 LEALHPARYWVRKL
+662 LEALHPARYWVRRL
-676 LKGKPLRG
+676 RRGKPLRD